1 MGWGRGSFGTTSGNL
16 ALILCDIL
24 LFSSNF
30 APTFALQPPLSRSDV
45 RDGRCLARCHR
56 MICDLTFPY
65 FPGAVFP
72 QRGNIFRTRNYR
84 SSNQICPYA
93 SVLRL
98 HGGTGKG
105 SGRHSSKRDGGDE
118 RGKSSG
124 SGSGRSNKAEKTP
137 SQKLQKYRRLVQ
149 KLEQSKNK
157 LEERYSRIELV
168 RMEHMIK
175 SEQLKIDLS
184 QEIYKLKNKSA
195 SLNETYDGWNRNIDR
210 YLIETPRKLTSLRS
224 LKEFLQELQETQRLL
239 TKQKYRLIKT
249 KMGFVNLHEMGDI
262 VFEGGLRRSEGNVA
276 LRAKIL
282 ILERKTRLLESR
294 LRRRSLMEQMV
305 HSNPEGGE
313 NMAAGQWTRVGHDKD
328 DDEDNDGGKVDG
340 IGDGELD
347 ALS

>member
-45 RDGRCLARCHR
+45 RD
-56 MICDLTFPY
+56 
-65 FPGAVFP
+65 GAVFP

-249 KMGFVNLHEMGDI
+249 KADYAAQKE
-262 VFEGGLRRSEGNVA
+262 NVA

>member
-1 MGWGRGSFGTTSGNL
+1 MGWGRGSVGTTSGNL
-16 ALILCDIL
+16 ALILRDIL
-24 LFSSNF
+24 LISLSFVG
-30 APTFALQPPLSRSDV
+30 TFALRPTPSRSDA
-45 RDGRCLARCHR
+45 RDGPVISRS
-56 MICDLTFPY
+56 
-65 FPGAVFP
+65 
-72 QRGNIFRTRNYR
+72 GNTLRPRHY
-84 SSNQICPYA
+84 SLSGHICPS

-98 HGGTGKG
+98 HGGIGKG
-105 SGRHSSKRDGGDE
+105 SGRHSSKRDGGDD

-124 SGSGRSNKAEKTP
+124 SGGGRSNKAEKTP

-195 SLNETYDGWNRNIDR
+195 SLNETYDGWNKNIDR
-210 YLIETPRKLTSLRS
+210 YLLETPKKLTSLQS

-249 KMGFVNLHEMGDI
+249 KADYASQKE
-262 VFEGGLRRSEGNVA
+262 NVA

-282 ILERKTRLLESR
+282 ILERKNRLLESR
-294 LRRRSLMEQMV
+294 LRRRSLMEEMV
-305 HSNPEGGE
+305 QSNPDGGDIP
-313 NMAAGQWTRVGHDKD
+313 AGQWTRVGHDDGIKGDED
-328 DDEDNDGGKVDG
+328 DDGGVGNDGKVDG
-340 IGDGELD
+340 TGDGELD